1 MRLQK
6 SVSSRSIEKETC
18 TCLTRVSYGSY
29 VISVYR
35 YIPSKQNGFKGF
47 ALLMSALPNFS
58 EEADWHWKQ
67 DTFDLNKL
75 GNMETS

>member
-6 SVSSRSIEKETC
+6 SDSSRSIEKETC

-47 ALLMSALPNFS
+47 ALLMSALPNLVKKRTGTGS
-58 EEADWHWKQ
+58 RIHL
-67 DTFDLNKL
+67 T
-75 GNMETS
+75 